1 MRTDPSIKNLIF
13 DLGGVILDLSIY
25 SALQSIADIS
35 GMDSNRVKQL
45 FVESPGFEAYEKG
58 EITDVEFRDFV
69 RKVYDIDASDEVL
82 DKCWNAMLV
91 NIPLVKLELLDELK
105 KTHNVFL
112 LSNTNDIHV
121 HHINTILL
129 PRVTERSLEDFFHH
143 AYYSHTMKMRK
154 PDAEI
159 FQKVLDLENLNPSQT
174 LFLDDNEANIEGA
187 SKLGIQTL
195 HVVSPNM
202 ILDYFS

>member
-1 MRTDPSIKNLIF
+1 
-13 DLGGVILDLSIY
+13 
-25 SALQSIADIS
+25 
-35 GMDSNRVKQL
+35 
-45 FVESPGFEAYEKG
+45 
-58 EITDVEFRDFV
+58 
-69 RKVYDIDASDEVL
+69 
-82 DKCWNAMLV
+82 
-91 NIPLVKLELLDELK
+91 
-105 KTHNVFL
+105 
-112 LSNTNDIHV
+112 
-121 HHINTILL
+121 
-129 PRVTERSLEDFFHH
+129 
-143 AYYSHTMKMRK
+143 MKMRK